1 MREDLI
7 FKENLALIGWV
18 LCIGFMIWASI
29 ATSMITPSE
38 ASNVTT
44 QVPQVN
50 LSATEG
56 SSINWVLEKVCVK
69 VASQDTI
76 RHTVSLEA
84 KASFQIDVSSSGYD
98 KLMFLRRESY
108 GVP

>member
-1 MREDLI
+1 
-7 FKENLALIGWV
+7 
-18 LCIGFMIWASI
+18 MIWASI

-50 LSATEG
+50 LSATEA
-56 SSINWVLEKVCVK
+56 INWVLEKICVK
-69 VASQDTI
+69 VASQDRI

-98 KLMFLRRESY
+98 KLVSLRRKSY
-108 GVP
+108 GVRVPSR